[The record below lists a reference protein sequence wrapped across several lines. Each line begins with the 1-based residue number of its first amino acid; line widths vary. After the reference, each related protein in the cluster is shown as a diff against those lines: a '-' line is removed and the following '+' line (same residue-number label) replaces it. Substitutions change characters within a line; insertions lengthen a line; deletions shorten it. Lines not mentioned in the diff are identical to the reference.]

1 MGLPVSPLCD
11 RERVEVAKSQLV
23 FLERVVRPCYNALKL
38 LAPNTAGL
46 ALQLVDEACQ
56 NWERLYAPP
65 SQIKQK
71 EELPC
76 ATQAKQSPREPSFPT
91 LQPAI
96 FPLEEV

>member
-1 MGLPVSPLCD
+1 MGMPVSPLCD
-11 RERVEVAKSQLV
+11 RDKVEVAKSQLV

-56 NWERLYAPP
+56 NWERPYAPP

-76 ATQAKQSPREPSFPT
+76 ATQAKHSPREQSYPA
-91 LQPAI
+91 LQPAM